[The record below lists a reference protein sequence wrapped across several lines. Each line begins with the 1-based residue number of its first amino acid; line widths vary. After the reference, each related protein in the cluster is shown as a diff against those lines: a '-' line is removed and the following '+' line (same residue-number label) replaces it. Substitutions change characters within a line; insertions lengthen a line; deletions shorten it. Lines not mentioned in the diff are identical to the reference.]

1 MAPFAFL
8 RIKVSTLFWV
18 LRRYLEKIRRIKME
32 KKFTYLPVLF
42 LVIAMFA
49 CTLSPITPT
58 ATQTLPPTPTEIP
71 SDTPV
76 VVPSSTPSP
85 TPAGPC
91 QIIQASGNVIA
102 YTRPSLQADPFG
114 QVSLA
119 GFPIP
124 VLAKTEDG
132 WLGFD
137 PGVAQAAN
145 TGVFRFR
152 WVSEDQVQLTG
163 DCQAV
168 PVVVGPSPGICFT
181 MPMEDTPVY
190 AEPDPSS
197 SLVATLVVDQYAAV
211 LGKNGQGWAKLD
223 LGLGNSGVNQTGW
236 ISAESLNF
244 NGPCDSLPNLP

>member
-1 MAPFAFL
+1 M
-8 RIKVSTLFWV
+8 KVKFP
-18 LRRYLEKIRRIKME
+18 YLS
-32 KKFTYLPVLF
+32 VLF
-42 LVIAMFA
+42 VLFAMFA
-49 CTLSPITPT
+49 CTLSPSSPT
-58 ATQTLPPTPTEIP
+58 ATSPLPATPTEIP
-71 SDTPV
+71 TETPV

-85 TPAGPC
+85 TAAGPC
-91 QIIQASGNVIA
+91 QITQAGDNVMA
-102 YTRPSLQADPFG
+102 FTRPSLQADPFG

-152 WVSEDQVQLTG
+152 WVSADQVQLTG
-163 DCQAV
+163 DCQTV
-168 PVVVGPSPGICFT
+168 PVVVGPPPGICFT

-190 AEPDPSS
+190 ADPDPSS
-197 SLVATLVVDQYAAV
+197 TLVATLVVNQYAAV

-223 LGLGNSGVNQTGW
+223 LSLGNSGVNQTGW
-236 ISAESLNF
+236 ISAGSLNF